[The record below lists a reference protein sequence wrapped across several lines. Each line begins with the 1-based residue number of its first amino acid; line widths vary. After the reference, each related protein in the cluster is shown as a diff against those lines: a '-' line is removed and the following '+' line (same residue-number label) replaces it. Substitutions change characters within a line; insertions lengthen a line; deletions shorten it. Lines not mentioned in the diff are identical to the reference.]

1 MAHGD
6 NGAISA
12 IGAKDHGPI
21 NREIG
26 GLSGGVSLTHQ
37 PQVPQMFG
45 DNSNVHLTA
54 KQKNVSLFT

>member
-1 MAHGD
+1 MAQGD

-12 IGAKDHGPI
+12 IGAKDHGMI
-21 NREIG
+21 DREK
-26 GLSGGVSLTHQ
+26 GLNGGVSLAYQ